1 MSGVFLDS
9 NVILYL
15 LSGDA
20 VKADA
25 AEALLAQQPTISVQV
40 LNEVTSVSQRKL
52 KLSWPEILNLLHAIK
67 ANCKVVPLTLD
78 THSKALQVVQQ
89 HRLSFYDA
97 HIVAA
102 AIDSGMHTLMSEDM
116 HHGAIIQGL
125 RIQNPFTHPSPR
137 LA

>member
-52 KLSWPEILNLLHAIK
+52 KLSWSEILNLLNAIK

-78 THSKALQVVQQ
+78 THSKALEVAQQ
-89 HRLSFYDA
+89 HKLSFYDA
-97 HIVAA
+97 HIVAT

-116 HHGAIIQGL
+116 HPGTVIQGV
-125 RIQNPFTHPSPR
+125 RVQNPFADPSLRPI
-137 LA
+137 

>member
-1 MSGVFLDS
+1 MNGVFLDS

-15 LSGDA
+15 LSADTA
-20 VKADA
+20 KADA

-40 LNEVTSVSQRKL
+40 LNEVTSVCQRKL
-52 KLSWPEILNLLHAIK
+52 KLNWPETLDLLHAIK
-67 ANCKVVPLTLD
+67 ANCKVVPLTTG
-78 THSKALQVVQQ
+78 THSKALEVAQQ

-116 HHGAIIQGL
+116 HHGTTIQGV
-125 RIQNPFTHPSPR
+125 RIQNPFTAFDPR
-137 LA
+137 LT

>member
-78 THSKALQVVQQ
+78 THSKALEVAQQ
-89 HRLSFYDA
+89 HKLSFYDA
-97 HIVAA
+97 HILAT
-102 AIDSGMHTLMSEDM
+102 AIDCGMHTLMSEDM
-116 HHGAIIQGL
+116 HPGTVIQGV
-125 RIQNPFTHPSPR
+125 RIQNPFTDPSPR
-137 LA
+137 LI